1 MVNEKLISII
11 ICETDSQLCKGL
23 INELQK
29 LDIPNEMKVD
39 VQIIRTSKGNLAA
52 AYNTG
57 MHQSNAKYRFF
68 IDESARNLDKKLINM
83 AVELLNEPKTGMVG
97 LFGSEMPLDGNFVNS
112 KKKFGMY
119 AQYEIID
126 INKGNITLGDN
137 PIWSQKVH
145 CLDGRFIAVSENIEW
160 DENVGDNFATAA
172 LCTRYRKAGF
182 DCVVPM
188 QDSPWMIFGKP
199 SVYALQRSPNVVIE
213 AKRFFEY
220 YWDTIQPLVSVLI
233 PTYNQ
238 PHFFEKALKS
248 ALEQDYKNIEIVV
261 GDDSTNEE
269 TKHLMEQKYLDK
281 YPQIRYFFHGKPL
294 GGHGIKNIDF
304 VLNHAEGEYVS
315 FLFHD
320 DIYYRERI
328 SRMVTCYEEDLD
340 ESLGIVTST
349 RDVIDENNK
358 VLGRFNPWLPATDAV
373 ITGEQ
378 MAEGIF
384 SHMANIIGELT
395 TVLLRKKFLKQK
407 QEDTRYRV
415 GIYCGVVDTE
425 FADIS
430 TFLEM
435 CRAGRSCMFL
445 KDTLSAFR
453 IHPEQN
459 TGKLNV
465 AFGGLMEWF
474 DYLVLSWV
482 NGVYIHTWE
491 QLTKY
496 LSAWRP
502 WALKEISIVL
512 EKNKGAVMPETYTW
526 CNVVLDEIGKQD
538 YEKTVDLLISY
549 IMDRVEDKSILTRVC
564 HKNEKGLWCKR

>member
-1 MVNEKLISII
+1 MVDEKLISII
-11 ICETDSQLCKGL
+11 ICDMDGLSQGL
-23 INELQK
+23 LDELAG
-29 LDIPNEMKVD
+29 LEIPDGKQVD
-39 VQIIRTSKGNLAA
+39 VQVIRASRGNLAA

-57 MHQSNAKYRFF
+57 IHQSNAKYRFF
-68 IDESARNLDKKLINM
+68 IDESARYLHKNLIPQVLRILDENDIG
-83 AVELLNEPKTGMVG
+83 VVG
-97 LFGSEMPLDGNFVNS
+97 FYGSEMPLDGIFTKS
-112 KKKFGMY
+112 KRRFGRY
-119 AQYEIID
+119 AQYEKSSPD
-126 INKGNITLGDN
+126 KGEVILGEN
-137 PIWSQKVH
+137 PLWIQKVH
-145 CLDGRFIAVSENIEW
+145 CLDGRFLAVSKDIAW
-160 DENVGDNFATAA
+160 DEMISDNFAAAA
-172 LCTRYRKAGF
+172 LCMRYRNAGYKS
-182 DCVVPM
+182 VVPM

-199 SVYALQRSPNVVIE
+199 SVYALQRSPNLVIE

-328 SRMVTCYEEDLD
+328 SRMVACYEEDLD

-349 RDVIDENNK
+349 RDAIDENDK
-358 VLGRFNPWLPATDAV
+358 VLGRFNPWLPAADTL
-373 ITGEQ
+373 ITGAQ

-384 SHMANIIGELT
+384 SHMTNIIGELT

-549 IMDRVEDKSILTRVC
+549 MMDRVEDKSILTRVC